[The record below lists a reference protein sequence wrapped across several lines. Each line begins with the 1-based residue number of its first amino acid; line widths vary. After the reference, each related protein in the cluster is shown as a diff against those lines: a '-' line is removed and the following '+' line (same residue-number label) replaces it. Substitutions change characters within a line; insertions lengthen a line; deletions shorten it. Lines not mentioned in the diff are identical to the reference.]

1 MINNYAFNKCIEN
14 VINSKQIR
22 NKIFINYNLISEIIF
37 DNKYNKILYSKFKN
51 NYNNSLIDIKPKIAN
66 MISNINTI
74 INSCWIIDNNMD
86 IKNEVFNL
94 INTDDIYKNN
104 ISLPVEENISIKL

>member
-22 NKIFINYNLISEIIF
+22 NKIFINYNLISEIVF
-37 DNKYNKILYSKFKN
+37 DNRYNKLLYGIFKN
-51 NYNNSLIDIKPKIAN
+51 NYNNSLIDIKPKITN
-66 MISNINTI
+66 MISNINDI
-74 INSCWIIDNNMD
+74 INSCWIIDNNMN
-86 IKNEVFNL
+86 IKNKIFNL
-94 INTDDIYKNN
+94 INTDDIYNNN